1 MLLVICTFGVLHRT
15 YKDGE
20 QGLQNSVDDVHEE
33 RVLFRWRT
41 AEVRGK
47 RFLRVR
53 TVLVGVREN
62 LPDRY

>member
-1 MLLVICTFGVLHRT
+1 MFLVICTFGVLHRT
-15 YKDGE
+15 YKDRE
-20 QGLQNSVDDVHEE
+20 QGLQNSIDDVHEE

-47 RFLRVR
+47 RFLCVR